1 MEFIAPT
8 ILDSSLIG
16 TPSQAK
22 KRLERATLKYTSMP
36 KGETL
41 VNERGSITC
50 EYFYDSIFEL
60 DMEDSLQRFGKVKVE
75 GTSFTVSEPTE
86 KIEIAPHL
94 YELCTEERKE
104 ILRDFYNVAPFIVET
119 ISLERIFIDKVFAAE
134 FYFKRREF
142 SDVAKHVYDL
152 TVLLQKEQ
160 IKVFLS
166 NAKEVFRIVG
176 LKRKEELVRKI
187 LIYNRLVSQ

>member
-1 MEFIAPT
+1 M
-8 ILDSSLIG
+8 
-16 TPSQAK
+16 
-22 KRLERATLKYTSMP
+22 R
-36 KGETL
+36 
-41 VNERGSITC
+41 V
-50 EYFYDSIFEL
+50 FYDSIFEL

-134 FYFKRREF
+134 FYFKSREF

-176 LKRKEELVRKI
+176 LKRKEELVLKI

>member
-8 ILDSSLIG
+8 ILGSSLIG

-119 ISLERIFIDKVFAAE
+119 ISLERIFIDKVFSTE

-142 SDVAKHVYDL
+142 SDVSKHVYDL